1 LYISYYD
8 LADNDT
14 SNIMDLGGAHG
25 GAPGW
30 FLNIGQLKV
39 SRY

>member
-1 LYISYYD
+1 
-8 LADNDT
+8 
-14 SNIMDLGGAHG
+14 MDLGGAHG
-25 GAPGW
+25 GASGW

>member
-1 LYISYYD
+1 
-8 LADNDT
+8 
-14 SNIMDLGGAHG
+14 MDLGGAHG